1 MPDVASGWG
10 RLDFG
15 QSIWGEATILN
26 TGWGATNFGEN
37 EWGDLSN
44 VSFTLT
50 GVSTTTAIGSVSI
63 TVENFAGWGS
73 DTWGFE
79 NWGESSLDVSLTGV
93 SVTSSVGAVNI
104 NETHLLTGLS
114 TTSSVGR

>member
-26 TGWGATNFGEN
+26 TGWGAKNFGEN

-50 GVSTTTAIGSVSI
+50 GVSTTTATGSVTI
-63 TVENFAGWGS
+63 PLVQGWGS
-73 DTWGFE
+73 DT
-79 NWGESSLDVSLTGV
+79 
-93 SVTSSVGAVNI
+93 
-104 NETHLLTGLS
+104 
-114 TTSSVGR
+114 